1 MQPTRRSLPAG
12 HGPRG
17 AGTLRDARDAGAAV
31 RKALAVEGDIPQF
44 ELQAVA

>member
-1 MQPTRRSLPAG
+1 MRPTRRSLP
-12 HGPRG
+12 RG
-17 AGTLRDARDAGAAV
+17 ARGTLRDARDACTAV